1 MLGAIRSSPQG
12 IKEEISMVRKEA
24 VTQFLEPDGLK
35 MNKRCIGFTLLEI
48 LLALLG
54 EGLKQQFFS
63 DFLVIEKNGNEKSHT
78 ER

>member
-1 MLGAIRSSPQG
+1 
-12 IKEEISMVRKEA
+12 MVRKEA

-48 LLALLG
+48 LLALLV
-54 EGLKQQFFS
+54 EGLKQQIFS

-78 ER
+78 EW